1 LSFIAIG
8 LSLSLSLSLGYDY
21 SDARALL
28 RAMCDF
34 VFVLGIVILK
44 IILSN
49 TNALSIYLQGKSVDV
64 VSAKSTADMT
74 VSVKTLSNLRTDNS
88 FKTVWEMAEAIRQDI
103 KNVIEGSDFTFKE
116 ARQPRKKQH
125 QQSLVG
131 ETPDPT
137 APTPSTLEE
146 NHRMLTYFVCL

>member
-1 LSFIAIG
+1 
-8 LSLSLSLSLGYDY
+8 
-21 SDARALL
+21 
-28 RAMCDF
+28 MCDF

-49 TNALSIYLQGKSVDV
+49 SNALSIYLQGKFVDV

-88 FKTVWEMAEAIRQDI
+88 FTTVWEMAEANRQDI
-103 KNVIEGSDFTFKE
+103 KNVIEGTDFTFKE
-116 ARQPRKKQH
+116 ARQPRKKQPCRR

-131 ETPDPT
+131 ETPYPSDT
-137 APTPSTLEE
+137 TPSTLEE
-146 NHRMLTYFVCL
+146 HHRIQTYFVCL